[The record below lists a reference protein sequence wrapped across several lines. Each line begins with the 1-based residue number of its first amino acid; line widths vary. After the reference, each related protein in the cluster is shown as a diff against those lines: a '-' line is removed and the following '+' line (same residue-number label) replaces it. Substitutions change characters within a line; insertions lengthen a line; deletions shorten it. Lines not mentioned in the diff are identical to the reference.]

1 LEVVL
6 SERIRVGGDKEKKRK
21 ETEREENSFTLHFGI
36 SVLFFYSLET
46 KIKKAY
52 STQQGELSPRVR

>member
-1 LEVVL
+1 ML

>member
-1 LEVVL
+1 VL
-6 SERIRVGGDKEKKRK
+6 SERIRVGGDKEKKGRRRK

-52 STQQGELSPRVR
+52 STQQWELSLRVR